1 MDRIISTLVIE
12 DEPMALR
19 NMVFLLTT
27 NFPQIHITGTA
38 SSVRESVEW
47 LRAHPGQDAPDLIFM
62 DVELSDGDCFG
73 IFRETIITSQVVIT
87 TAYDSYAVKA
97 FETGSIDYLLKP
109 VDVESLRRAVSRV
122 EERLRSGSASPDFG
136 KACEEFRSRFLI
148 RLGDRILP
156 VNTGDIAYLYSESK
170 NSWIVTRQ
178 GRSYVMDESLDTIEK
193 NLDPSMF
200 FRISRSAIVAEGVID
215 SISKLLGGRLKII
228 LKKGVEERTDLTVS
242 RARSDAFLSWMSR

>member
-19 NMVFLLTT
+19 NMIVLLAT
-27 NFPQIHITGTA
+27 NFPQIHIIGTA
-38 SSVRESVEW
+38 SSVRESVDW

-62 DVELSDGDCFG
+62 DVELSDGDCFR
-73 IFRETIITSQVVIT
+73 IFSETVISSQVVMT

-97 FETGSIDYLLKP
+97 FETGSTDYLLKP
-109 VDVESLRRAVSRV
+109 IDVESLRRAISRV
-122 EERLRSGSASPDFG
+122 EDRLRSSTAAPTPG
-136 KACEEFRSRFLI
+136 KAGEEFRSRFLI
-148 RLGDRILP
+148 RLGDNILP

-178 GRSYVMDESLDTIEK
+178 GRGYVMDESLDAIEK

-200 FRISRSAIVAEGVID
+200 FRISRSAIVAEAVID
-215 SISKLLGGRLKII
+215 SISKLLGGRLKVI
-228 LKKGVEERTDLTVS
+228 LKKGVEGRTDLIVS
-242 RARSDAFLSWMSR
+242 RARVDAFLSWMSR

>member
-1 MDRIISTLVIE
+1 
-12 DEPMALR
+12 MALR

-97 FETGSIDYLLKP
+97 FETGSISRLTWRASGGQFP
-109 VDVESLRRAVSRV
+109 GWRRDSVQAPHH
-122 EERLRSGSASPDFG
+122 LT
-136 KACEEFRSRFLI
+136 L
-148 RLGDRILP
+148 
-156 VNTGDIAYLYSESK
+156 
-170 NSWIVTRQ
+170 
-178 GRSYVMDESLDTIEK
+178 EK
-193 NLDPSMF
+193 
-200 FRISRSAIVAEGVID
+200 
-215 SISKLLGGRLKII
+215 
-228 LKKGVEERTDLTVS
+228 
-242 RARSDAFLSWMSR
+242 RARNSGAAS

>member
-1 MDRIISTLVIE
+1 MAQKS
-12 DEPMALR
+12 DE
-19 NMVFLLTT
+19 
-27 NFPQIHITGTA
+27 
-38 SSVRESVEW
+38 VR
-47 LRAHPGQDAPDLIFM
+47 
-62 DVELSDGDCFG
+62 
-73 IFRETIITSQVVIT
+73 
-87 TAYDSYAVKA
+87 
-97 FETGSIDYLLKP
+97 
-109 VDVESLRRAVSRV
+109 
-122 EERLRSGSASPDFG
+122 
-136 KACEEFRSRFLI
+136 
-148 RLGDRILP
+148 
-156 VNTGDIAYLYSESK
+156 TGDIAYLYSESK